1 MRQTPST
8 GKEIDTADRLP
19 SDPSTN
25 FTLELMKMGSHDS
38 YICLVPGPL
47 DIDPPTTDDQPTA
60 NASPARTWSL
70 LQPLTGTCLYHRQG
84 WFTYSYCHNNEIRQF
99 KELMQAN
106 PHQSGGAYKPEEN
119 PEWEAYTLGRPPTNS
134 NTGVD
139 LTVTDQNAH
148 SAGLELVR
156 NAGSHYLVQRW
167 GDGTI
172 CDKTGRSREVEV
184 QFHCSMTMTDDT
196 ILFVKET
203 KTCSYVLAIHTP
215 RLCAEPGFKSRL
227 DSNGEA
233 EIHCREIIPNAL
245 PVSEATSTDPS
256 ATSAADAN
264 INQAGVPLP
273 VADHPLKISRSR
285 AVEPLAGKQLGQG
298 SQKDKMYEELLRKAL
313 EALFGDN
320 AKLATGKSQILQG
333 IVIDDGTGGVSE
345 GSVEQSSEIMD
356 RLTETLRAAGYEV
369 ETGRGEQNAAD
380 NQERDEEVDL
390 LDHDEL

>member
-1 MRQTPST
+1 
-8 GKEIDTADRLP
+8 
-19 SDPSTN
+19 
-25 FTLELMKMGSHDS
+25 
-38 YICLVPGPL
+38 
-47 DIDPPTTDDQPTA
+47 
-60 NASPARTWSL
+60 
-70 LQPLTGTCLYHRQG
+70 
-84 WFTYSYCHNNEIRQF
+84 
-99 KELMQAN
+99 
-106 PHQSGGAYKPEEN
+106 
-119 PEWEAYTLGRPPTNS
+119 
-134 NTGVD
+134 
-139 LTVTDQNAH
+139 
-148 SAGLELVR
+148 
-156 NAGSHYLVQRW
+156 
-167 GDGTI
+167 
-172 CDKTGRSREVEV
+172 
-184 QFHCSMTMTDDT
+184 MTMTDDT

-233 EIHCREIIPNAL
+233 EIHCREIIPNAS
-245 PVSEATSTDPS
+245 PVSEATSTDHS

-285 AVEPLAGKQLGQG
+285 AVEPLAGKQLGQD
-298 SQKDKMYEELLRKAL
+298 SQKDKMYEELLRKTL

-333 IVIDDGTGGVSE
+333 IVIEDGTGGALE

-380 NQERDEEVDL
+380 KQERDEEVDL
-390 LDHDEL
+390 PDHDEL